1 MSKNNVR
8 NLVVVSVLFKF
19 YEIQDV
25 IKVCSV

>member
-25 IKVCSV
+25 IKVNSV